1 MNDFLKKYK
10 DDIRG
15 AISCYDRIIVRGTL
29 ATCCYSQGMTS
40 WLYSKGIKIFDYPK
54 YAQTL
59 RDKICT
65 NAKKIAIK
73 NNISIEFI
81 SKTSVK
87 KEAIVQKIIE
97 KRGEHPG
104 LVHIISVMETCTAY
118 KLKYKNDYP
127 CLIGTTGKC
136 LHYYFYFIDKDFGLC
151 YLRVPTWCPFTL
163 QFYCNGHRY
172 LANKLQKKKIAFEMI
187 DNAFVFID
195 DYKKAQQLSD
205 QLEVAKMHAMLNK
218 WSNYFCP
225 VLNEL
230 QTKIHWS
237 GSQIEYATDI
247 IFEQRERLEKI
258 YENMI
263 QIAVCSIK
271 SHNIS
276 RFLGKRLHGNYQ
288 DEIGSNLSTRVE
300 GKRIKHVMLNQNV
313 R

>member
-1 MNDFLKKYK
+1 M
-10 DDIRG
+10 
-15 AISCYDRIIVRGTL
+15 
-29 ATCCYSQGMTS
+29 
-40 WLYSKGIKIFDYPK
+40 
-54 YAQTL
+54 
-59 RDKICT
+59 
-65 NAKKIAIK
+65 
-73 NNISIEFI
+73 
-81 SKTSVK
+81 
-87 KEAIVQKIIE
+87 
-97 KRGEHPG
+97 
-104 LVHIISVMETCTAY
+104 HIISVMETCTAY

-205 QLEVAKMHAMLNK
+205 QLEVAKMHAMLDK